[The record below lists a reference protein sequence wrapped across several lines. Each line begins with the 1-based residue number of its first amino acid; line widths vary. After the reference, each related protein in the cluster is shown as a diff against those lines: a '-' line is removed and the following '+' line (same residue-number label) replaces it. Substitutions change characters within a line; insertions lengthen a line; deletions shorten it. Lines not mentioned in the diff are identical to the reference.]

1 MNTMTQ
7 ETPRLQVIEQPA
19 PADLASSEGSK
30 LHTSYFEF
38 RVSFPVM
45 FEVAVPK
52 LSDEDLLLAA
62 NKTGTFEF
70 LNAPEEDAYND
81 LLPKRE

>member
-7 ETPRLQVIEQPA
+7 ETTGLQIIKKPA
-19 PADLASSEGSK
+19 PANLASGEGSQ

-38 RVSFPVM
+38 RVAFPVV
-45 FEVAVPK
+45 FEVAVPE
-52 LSDEDLLLAA
+52 LSDEELLRAA
-62 NKTGTFEF
+62 DKTGTFEF
-70 LNAPEEDAYND
+70 LDAPEEDGYND

>member
-1 MNTMTQ
+1 MNTTTQ
-7 ETPRLQVIEQPA
+7 ETTGLQVIEKPA
-19 PADLASSEGSK
+19 PADLAMGEGSK

-38 RVSFPVM
+38 RVSFPVI
-45 FEVAVPK
+45 FEVAVPE
-52 LSDEDLLLAA
+52 LSDEELLRAA
-62 NKTGTFEF
+62 DKTGTFEF